1 MDHCGIRGDPG
12 VHMNQRKGDGIERF
26 GGDVQVWGADKRAR
40 ERVGG
45 GGGEEGRGGSSRT
58 AVQKP
63 VREPGAKARPG
74 TPETRKAAG
83 GDFSDY
89 EETRCRKN
97 AKVGIG
103 RKRMERAIR

>member
-1 MDHCGIRGDPG
+1 
-12 VHMNQRKGDGIERF
+12 MNQRKSDGIERF
-26 GGDVQVWGADKRAR
+26 GGEVQVWGADKRAR
-40 ERVGG
+40 GG
-45 GGGEEGRGGSSRT
+45 GWEEGRGGGSRT

-63 VREPGAKARPG
+63 VREPGVKARPG

-103 RKRMERAIR
+103 RKRMESRIR

>member
-1 MDHCGIRGDPG
+1 MTELKDLVEKYRYGEPT
-12 VHMNQRKGDGIERF
+12 
-26 GGDVQVWGADKRAR
+26 R
-40 ERVGG
+40 EPEKEWEG

-63 VREPGAKARPG
+63 VREPGVEARPG

-83 GDFSDY
+83 CDFSDY

-103 RKRMERAIR
+103 RKRMERGIR